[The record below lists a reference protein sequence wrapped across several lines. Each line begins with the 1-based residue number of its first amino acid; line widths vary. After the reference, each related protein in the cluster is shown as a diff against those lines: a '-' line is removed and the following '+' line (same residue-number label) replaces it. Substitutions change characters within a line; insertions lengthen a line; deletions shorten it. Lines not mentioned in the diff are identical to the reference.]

1 MESAGHLLQS
11 SIIFDV
17 IYRFSILNV
26 ILIICF
32 DFQLAYSSRL
42 YMHLHVYVVVLQD
55 YILLVFIIA
64 YKLCISSSCVWGIS
78 NRKILQPYTH
88 TRICKLKHLNTVNLG
103 F

>member
-1 MESAGHLLQS
+1 MESPGHLLQS

-26 ILIICF
+26 ILIIYF

-55 YILLVFIIA
+55 YILLVFILA

-78 NRKILQPYTH
+78 NRNILQPDTH
-88 TRICKLKHLNTVNLG
+88 TCICKLKHINTVNLV